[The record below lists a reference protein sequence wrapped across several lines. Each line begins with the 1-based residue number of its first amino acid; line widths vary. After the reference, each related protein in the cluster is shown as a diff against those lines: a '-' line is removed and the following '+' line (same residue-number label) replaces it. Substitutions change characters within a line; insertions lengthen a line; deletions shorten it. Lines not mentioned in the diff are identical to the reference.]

1 MQVRPLCREPVWTSK
16 SIVHHNDPISE
27 FYDLETD
34 PNEFDNLWGN
44 PGYKNLIFEYYQKC
58 FNHAVMINE
67 DTVLGEKAMYY

>member
-1 MQVRPLCREPVWTSK
+1 MCREPVWTSK

-27 FYDLETD
+27 FYDLETA

-44 PGYKNLIFEYYQKC
+44 PDYKGLIFEYDQKC

>member
-1 MQVRPLCREPVWTSK
+1 MCREPVWTSK

-44 PGYKNLIFEYYQKC
+44 PDYKDLIFEYDQKR

-67 DTVLGEKAMYY
+67 DTVPEEKAKY

>member
-1 MQVRPLCREPVWTSK
+1 MCREPVWTSK
-16 SIVHHNDPISE
+16 SIVHRNAPISE

-44 PGYKNLIFEYYQKC
+44 PDYKDLIFEYYQKC